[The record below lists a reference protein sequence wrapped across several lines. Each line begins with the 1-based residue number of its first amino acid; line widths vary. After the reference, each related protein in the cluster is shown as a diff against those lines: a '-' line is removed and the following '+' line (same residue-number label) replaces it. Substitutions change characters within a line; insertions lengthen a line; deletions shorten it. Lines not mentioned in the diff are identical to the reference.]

1 MYRTFFSSQVR
12 SLILKLDIKIN
23 GIKRWKIMCFVQYLI
38 YILHIAQWTQ
48 VRKTFQAL
56 EWAFGDFDQLVE
68 GMQSM
73 KEMPRTENNTS

>member
-1 MYRTFFSSQVR
+1 
-12 SLILKLDIKIN
+12 
-23 GIKRWKIMCFVQYLI
+23 MCFVQYLI